1 MVFVM
6 GKISQSYVAMSIDN
20 DVRRISFLYGAM
32 HYHLAMTI
40 QDRAQWEI
48 LVGAWLRDVAV
59 AGTFLTSL
67 PFRPTPPV
75 DMADLGSA
83 ARVFPLI
90 GLVVG
95 VTGGGALWLAGQV
108 GLQPMV
114 CAIIGLAATAWVT
127 GALHEDGLA
136 DFVDGIGA
144 RDQTRRLAIMR
155 DSRIGTFGVL
165 ALIFSMGLKV
175 ALLAGLLGP
184 GLMAVALIG
193 AAAASRGV
201 MPVLMF
207 GLTPARADGLGRDAG
222 RPTTLEMGTAAAFS
236 ISILFILF
244 DWRPTLLALALV
256 LISTA
261 VLGWLAQRR
270 LGGYT
275 GDVLGAAQQV
285 AEVCIL
291 IAAGAYAI

>member
-6 GKISQSYVAMSIDN
+6 GKISQPSAGLSIGN
-20 DVRRISFLYGAM
+20 GVRRISFLYGAM
-32 HYHLAMTI
+32 HYHRAMTI
-40 QDRAQWEI
+40 QDRAQWEV
-48 LVGAWLRDVAV
+48 LVSAWLRDFAV
-59 AGTFLTSL
+59 AGTFLTRL

-75 DMADLGSA
+75 DMAELGPA

-95 VTGGGALWLAGQV
+95 ITGGGALWLAGQA
-108 GLQPMV
+108 GLQPMA
-114 CAIIGLAATAWVT
+114 CAIIGLAATVWIT

-144 RDQTRRLAIMR
+144 RDRTRRLAIMR
-155 DSRIGTFGVL
+155 DSRIGAFGVL
-165 ALIFSMGLKV
+165 ALIFSIGLKA
-175 ALLAGLLGP
+175 ALLAGFAGS

-207 GLTPARADGLGRDAG
+207 ALTPARADGLGRDAG

-236 ISILFILF
+236 ITILFILF
-244 DWRPTLLALALV
+244 DWQPTLLALALA
-256 LISTA
+256 LISTT

>member
-1 MVFVM
+1 
-6 GKISQSYVAMSIDN
+6 
-20 DVRRISFLYGAM
+20 M
-32 HYHLAMTI
+32 HYHRAMTI
-40 QDRAQWEI
+40 QDRSQREV
-48 LVGAWLRDVAV
+48 LVGAWLRDFAV
-59 AGTFLTSL
+59 AGMFLTRL

-75 DMADLGSA
+75 DMADLGPA

-95 VTGGGALWLAGQV
+95 ITGGGALWLAGQAD
-108 GLQPMV
+108 LQPIA
-114 CAIIGLAATAWVT
+114 CAIIGLAATAWIS

-136 DFVDGIGA
+136 DFADGIGA
-144 RDQTRRLAIMR
+144 RDRIRRLAIMR
-155 DSRIGTFGVL
+155 DSRIGAFGVL
-165 ALIFSMGLKV
+165 ALIFATGLKV
-175 ALLAGLLGP
+175 ALLAGFLEP
-184 GLMAVALIG
+184 GLAAVALIG

-207 GLTPARADGLGRDAG
+207 ALRPARADGLGRDAG

-236 ISILFILF
+236 LGILF
-244 DWRPTLLALALV
+244 ALYAWQPALWALV
-256 LISTA
+256 LSLVSTG

-285 AEVCIL
+285 AEVCVL

>member
-1 MVFVM
+1 
-6 GKISQSYVAMSIDN
+6 
-20 DVRRISFLYGAM
+20 M
-32 HYHLAMTI
+32 HYHRAMTI
-40 QDRAQWEI
+40 PDRARWKV
-48 LVGAWLRDVAV
+48 LVGAWLRDLAV
-59 AGTFLTSL
+59 AGTFLTRL

-75 DMADLGSA
+75 DMADLGPA

-90 GLVVG
+90 GILVG
-95 VTGGGALWLAGQV
+95 ITGGAAVWLAAEA

-114 CAIIGLAATAWVT
+114 CAIIGLAATAWIT

-136 DFVDGIGA
+136 DFADGIGA
-144 RDQTRRLAIMR
+144 RDRTRRLAIMR

-165 ALIFSMGLKV
+165 ALIFSIGLKA
-175 ALLAGLLGP
+175 ALLTGFHGS

-201 MPVLMF
+201 MPVVMF
-207 GLTPARADGLGRDAG
+207 VLAPARADGLGRDAG
-222 RPTTLEMGTAAAFS
+222 RPTTLEMGTAALFS
-236 ISILFILF
+236 IAILVILF
-244 DWRPTLLALALV
+244 DWQPTLLALALA

-261 VLGWLAQRR
+261 LLGWLAQRR

-275 GDVLGAAQQV
+275 GDVLGAVQQV